1 MFPNFNKIYHRF
13 PTRFWIVV
21 LASFISGVGGTLLF
35 PFFALYI
42 TQKFGVGMTEAG
54 IILGISSVFGLV
66 GGMIGGALADKFGR
80 RILIIA
86 GLVFGSISMIA
97 LGLVNQ
103 LILLYPLSVVIG
115 ILTNIG
121 GPAQSAMVADI
132 LPEEERQEGFG
143 VLRVVGNLA
152 WIIGPTIGGFVA
164 NRSYFLLFVTDA
176 ILSCIVAAIFY
187 RFVPETKPQEHVETK
202 AQSVMQTIAGY
213 SVALRDRAFMAF
225 LVASILMMIVYQQAY
240 NTLSVYLRNVHG
252 INPQGYGFL
261 LTSSAITV
269 VLFQF
274 WITNRVKRFP
284 PFALMAIGTILYA
297 VGFSMFGFVS
307 AYTFF
312 VLAIVVITFGEMII
326 VPTSQ
331 ALTAHF
337 APEEMRGRY
346 MAVYGFSWTIPS
358 AIGPGAAGYILDN
371 FNPNL
376 IWYIGGILC
385 LIAAFGF
392 FVLHARLGNQ
402 ERFIVSESEEKAIPV

>member
-1 MFPNFNKIYHRF
+1 MFPNFRKIYYQF
-13 PTRFWIVV
+13 PVRFWIVV
-21 LASFISGVGGTLLF
+21 LASFIGGVGGTLLF

-42 TQKFGVGMTEAG
+42 TQKFNVGMTTAG
-54 IILGISSVFGLV
+54 IILGLFSVFGLV

-80 RILIIA
+80 RILIIF
-86 GLVFGSISMIA
+86 GLVFGSISMIV

-103 LILLYPLSVVIG
+103 LIVLYPLAIVIG
-115 ILTNIG
+115 ILNNVG
-121 GPAQSAMVADI
+121 GPAQNAMVADI
-132 LPEEERQEGFG
+132 LPEEKRQEGFG

-152 WIIGPTIGGFVA
+152 WIIGPTIGGLLA
-164 NRSYFLLFVTDA
+164 NRSYFLLFVTNA
-176 ILSCIVAAIFY
+176 VLSCAVAAIFY
-187 RFVPETKPQEHVETK
+187 RFVPETKPQEPAKTK
-202 AQSVMQTIAGY
+202 EESVLQTLVGY
-213 SVALRDRAFMAF
+213 KIALRDYAFMAF
-225 LVASILMMIVYQQAY
+225 LAASILMMVVYLQAY
-240 NTLSVYLRNVHG
+240 NTLSVYLRNYHG

-274 WITNRVKRFP
+274 WITRRVKQFP
-284 PFALMAIGTILYA
+284 PFALMGVGTVLYAIGF
-297 VGFSMFGFVS
+297 GMFGFVS
-307 AYTFF
+307 AYAFF
-312 VLAIVVITFGEMII
+312 VLAIVIITFGEMII

-376 IWYIGGILC
+376 VWYIGGVLC
-385 LIAAFGF
+385 LVAALGF
-392 FVLHARLGNQ
+392 YFLHVRLGRQ
-402 ERFIVSESEEKAIPV
+402 ERFTASVSEEEAAPA